1 MKSEKT
7 ILFTTEEMDS
17 MGEFKFFKKKATAEL
32 IASCAGCDIPVKK
45 AGLISN
51 INEYGEKYDT
61 LLICTTDG
69 EYFKT
74 SSRTFI
80 DSFDD
85 IVDAYLNMDAAWR
98 SDNPM
103 YIRLCEKDSK
113 KYPGK
118 TYYLAE
124 MV

>member
-1 MKSEKT
+1 MKSGKS

-17 MGEFKFFKKKATAEL
+17 MGEFKFFRKQATAVL
-32 IASCAGCDIPVKK
+32 IANSVGCDILVKK
-45 AGLISN
+45 AGVVSTVN
-51 INEYGEKYDT
+51 DDGEKYDT

-74 SSRTFI
+74 SSKTFI
-80 DSFDD
+80 DSFGE
-85 IVDAYLNMDAAWR
+85 IVDAYLDMDAAWR
-98 SDNPM
+98 SANPM
-103 YIRLCEKDSK
+103 LIRLCEKESK